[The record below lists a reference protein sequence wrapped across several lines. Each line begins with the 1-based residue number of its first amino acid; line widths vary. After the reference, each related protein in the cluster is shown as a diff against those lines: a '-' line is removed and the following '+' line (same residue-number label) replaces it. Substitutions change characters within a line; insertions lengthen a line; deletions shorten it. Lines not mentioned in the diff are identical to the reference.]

1 MFVKDLIGVFNMT
14 LTISSEFRKEI
25 SKIGEGISVNYC
37 YQCGTC
43 SGGCPALR
51 YTKIYNPRRIIE
63 NVLLGFKENIL
74 DDPVLWLCTM
84 CHACLEACPQGV
96 QVSEILV
103 LLRNLATKRGKFP
116 EHLKG
121 EINALMEFGLINP
134 GSGAI
139 QRRRGQ
145 LGLPEV
151 PRPNVENIK
160 KVAEASG
167 FIEVT
172 GYKPKE
178 AGE

>member
-1 MFVKDLIGVFNMT
+1 MALE
-14 LTISSEFRKEI
+14 ISSEFRKEI
-25 SKIGEGISVNYC
+25 SNLGEGFSVNYC

-51 YTKIYNPRRIIE
+51 YTKIYNPRRIME
-63 NVLLGFKENIL
+63 DVLLGFREKTL
-74 DDPVLWLCTM
+74 KDPVLWLCTM

-103 LLRNLATKRGKFP
+103 LLRNIATELGNIP
-116 EHLKG
+116 EHLYA
-121 EINALMEFGLINP
+121 EVSALLEYGLINP

-151 PRPNVENIK
+151 PKPKVENVI
-160 KVAEASG
+160 KVAEETG
-167 FIEVT
+167 FIKVT

-178 AGE
+178 GA

>member
-1 MFVKDLIGVFNMT
+1 MALQ
-14 LTISSEFRKEI
+14 ISSEFRKEI
-25 SKIGEGISVNYC
+25 SKLGEGVSVNYC

-51 YTKIYNPRRIIE
+51 YTKIYNPRRIME
-63 NVLLGFKENIL
+63 DVLLGFREKTL
-74 DDPVLWLCTM
+74 KDPVLWLCTM

-103 LLRNLATKRGKFP
+103 LLRNMATELGNFP
-116 EHLKG
+116 EHLNG
-121 EINALMEFGLINP
+121 EISALMEYGLINP

-139 QRRRGQ
+139 QRRREQ

-151 PRPNVENIK
+151 PRPKVENIR
-160 KVAEASG
+160 KVAEETG
-167 FIEVT
+167 FMRVT

-178 AGE
+178 GA